1 MIYTDGIV
9 NPKVAAMEACYRAL
23 GLPRPHV
30 DTAREVYDSID
41 ADAATLDREVRGV
54 GEFQGCRR
62 RTDGSLEA
70 IMVPPGDV
78 SPVVVDAA
86 LAAKIADDVGR
97 LLRDVPDFVIPP
109 MPGPACRD
117 AQILRHALGVYLH
130 ARDTGVQPAAGSVA
144 PPRLLASTVEAR
156 ATVAARRREPEPVST
171 PPRMPHPDRRSP
183 EVPQTFAACV
193 MGVSS
198 KKLGA
203 MMGRSIAAD
212 TLSRERTVFD
222 MGDFTPFVP
231 SRSLEAVQA
240 VFACYEKSP
249 DDART
254 ILKNCGKFAPA
265 EITRMLA
272 RLDGHLKQERQ

>member
-9 NPKVAAMEACYRAL
+9 NPEVLMMEMRYGAL
-23 GLPRPHV
+23 GLPRPHA
-30 DTAREVYDSID
+30 DTARDVFDSID

-54 GEFQGCRR
+54 GEFKGCRR

-109 MPGPACRD
+109 MSGPACRD
-117 AQILRHALGVYLH
+117 AQILRHALGVYLR
-130 ARDTGVQPAAGSVA
+130 ARESGVRPAAVSVA

-156 ATVAARRREPEPVST
+156 ATRRREPQPVSS
-171 PPRMPHPDRRSP
+171 PPRTPHPDRRSP
-183 EVPQTFAACV
+183 EVPQTFAARV

-198 KKLGA
+198 KKLRR
-203 MMGRSIAAD
+203 MLGRSVAFD
-212 TLSRERTVFD
+212 TITPSRTVFD
-222 MGDFTPFVP
+222 VGDFLPFVP
-231 SRSLEAVQA
+231 SRSREAVEA
-240 VFACYEKSP
+240 AFACFDKSP
-249 DDART
+249 TEARV
-254 ILKNCGKFAPA
+254 ILKNCDKFTPA
-265 EITRMLA
+265 EVTKMLA
-272 RLDGHLKQERQ
+272 RLYGNAR